1 MRNRSIEKKPEISF
15 LTKWPKVSS
24 LEPERSIVIY
34 DSVLSRVPG
43 FTLWVEEFPHR
54 YQVQSGEDLKELTEL
69 PKHMEKLLKIA
80 EETTGR
86 PLQIISIGGG
96 SVGDFSGFIASILKR
111 GVDLI
116 HIPST
121 WLAAIDSS
129 HGGKNALNVSGIKN
143 QIGTYYA
150 PTRIL
155 IVQGLLFSQP
165 LDRAEEALGEIL
177 KIGFVAG
184 GSLYRKISAAKD
196 QSTKTFWN
204 LLPDLIDGKY
214 KIVSKDPFEDKGV
227 RPILNLGH
235 TVGHVIESELKM
247 PHGLAVLHGL
257 GFALQWSR
265 ERKLLSQKSFDRLFQ
280 TDLTKL
286 IPRGEKLASVLKK
299 LDHVEEALAQDKKR
313 ANNRMIRFI
322 FVQDAGKT
330 KIQQVGVDEIV
341 KEIRRQSEL

>member
-1 MRNRSIEKKPEISF
+1 MRNRSIDKKPEISF

-54 YQVQSGEDLKELTEL
+54 YQVQSGEELKELTEL
-69 PKHMEKLLKIA
+69 PRHMEKILKIA

-111 GVDLI
+111 GVDLL

-150 PTRIL
+150 PSRVL
-155 IVQGLLFSQP
+155 IIQGLLFSQP

-214 KIVSKDPFEDKGV
+214 KIVSKDPFEDKGL

-247 PHGLAVLHGL
+247 PHGLAVLYGL

-286 IPRGEKLASVLKK
+286 IPRGAKLASILKK
-299 LDHVEEALAQDKKR
+299 LENVEEALAQDKKR
-313 ANNRMIRFI
+313 ATNRMIRFI
-322 FVQDAGKT
+322 FVQDPGKT
-330 KIQQVGVDEIV
+330 KIQQVGLDEIL

>member
-1 MRNRSIEKKPEISF
+1 MRNRSIDKKPEISF

-54 YQVQSGEDLKELTEL
+54 YQVQSGEELKELTEL
-69 PKHMEKLLKIA
+69 PRHMEKILKIA

-111 GVDLI
+111 GVDLV

-150 PTRIL
+150 PSRVL

-214 KIVSKDPFEDKGV
+214 KIVSKDPFEDKGL

-286 IPRGEKLASVLKK
+286 IPRGAKLASILKK
-299 LDHVEEALAQDKKR
+299 LENVEEALAQDKKR

-330 KIQQVGVDEIV
+330 KIQQVGVDEILE
-341 KEIRRQSEL
+341 EIRRQSEL